1 MANMGGKQH
10 QHKQAI
16 TPTRESN
23 NANVRKTQPT
33 EKSNAKKTTWKK
45 QCKKRNL
52 KMEYDFE
59 NQMEVL

>member
-33 EKSNAKKTTWKK
+33 EKSNAKKTT
-45 QCKKRNL
+45 
-52 KMEYDFE
+52 
-59 NQMEVL
+59 